1 MAIQTRKMEDG
12 FALEVVGV
20 RLWETQS
27 PETIREIRELWADRG
42 VLVFRRQALAE
53 AELAGFSGRFG
64 ELERVVR
71 TDWASKDVPEVG
83 IISNLQTSS
92 GEAAGG
98 LGDGEVKWHSDQSY
112 VESPA
117 TGCALYAAE
126 LPSEGGD
133 TLWANLADAYA
144 ALPLRLKQ
152 AVEGRKGVFSY
163 AERLAGYRAE
173 DQGTSEIRARTPD
186 VVHDLVQRHPRTGKT
201 SLYFDPTTTVDI
213 LGMAH
218 DDAQAL
224 IADLAE
230 FSTQQRFV
238 YRHRWQIGDVVMWD
252 NAFLLHRREPFSP
265 AQRRLMKRTT
275 VALPAEFHIVPKGA
289 PAAMAH

>member
-12 FALEVVGV
+12 FAVQVMGIQ
-20 RLWETQS
+20 LWETQS

-53 AELAGFSGRFG
+53 AELADFSGRFG

-71 TDWASKDVPEVG
+71 TDWASKNVPEVG
-83 IISNLQTSS
+83 IISNLQTSA
-92 GEAAGG
+92 GEAVGG

-112 VESPA
+112 VQRPA

-133 TLWANLADAYA
+133 TLWANLADAYE
-144 ALPLRLKQ
+144 ALPPRLKQ

-163 AERLAGYRAE
+163 AKRLAGYRAA
-173 DQGTSEIRARTPD
+173 DQGTAEMRAKTPD
-186 VVHDLVQRHPRTGKT
+186 VVHDLVQKHPGTGKT
-201 SLYFDPTTTVDI
+201 SLYFDPTTTVDVV
-213 LGMAH
+213 GMDH

-230 FSTQQRFV
+230 FCTQQRFV

-252 NAFLLHRREPFSP
+252 NAFLLHRREPFNH

-275 VALPAEFHIVPKGA
+275 VALPSEHHIVPKGTV
-289 PAAMAH
+289 AAMAQ

>member
-1 MAIQTRKMEDG
+1 MTIQTRRMEGG
-12 FALEVVGV
+12 FAVEVMGV
-20 RLWETQS
+20 QLWETHS

-53 AELAGFSGRFG
+53 AELAGFSGKFG

-71 TDWASKDVPEVG
+71 TDWASKNVPEVG
-83 IISNLQTSS
+83 IISNLQTSA
-92 GEAAGG
+92 GKAAGG

-112 VESPA
+112 VQNPA

-126 LPSEGGD
+126 IPSEGGD

-144 ALPLRLKQ
+144 ALPPRLRQ
-152 AVEGRKGVFSY
+152 AVQGRKGVSSY
-163 AERLAGYRAE
+163 AKRLAGYRAV
-173 DQGTSEIRARTPD
+173 DQATPEMLAKTPD
-186 VVHDLVQRHPRTGKT
+186 VVHDLVQKHAVTGKT

-213 LGMAH
+213 VGMGH
-218 DDAQAL
+218 DEAQSL
-224 IADLAE
+224 IADLSE
-230 FSTQQRFV
+230 FCTQQRFV

-252 NAFLLHRREPFSP
+252 NGFLLHRREPFDP

-275 VALPAEFHIVPKGA
+275 VALPSEFHIVPQGV
-289 PAAMAH
+289 AAATVH